1 MIYVTIDHSNADD
14 YFMVSSVRIKVADSA
29 EKQRLIE
36 AVKRSNIIG
45 SFVDR
50 YGKIS
55 EEIAEMLNV
64 DAKMID
70 LDTAEIDFM

>member
-1 MIYVTIDHSNADD
+1 MIYVTIDHSHADN
-14 YFMVSSVRIKVADSA
+14 YFMVSAVRIEVADPA

-36 AVKRSNIIG
+36 AVKRSNLIG

-70 LDTAEIDFM
+70 LDTEEIDFM